1 MIEKEFTVNFICPKC
16 KNPLTVTEN
25 GNAKCPLGHS
35 YDRARE
41 GYYNLLL
48 SQARGV
54 HGDNREMVIAR
65 RAFLDTDAYLPLA
78 ERVAELACG
87 HTPSGGV
94 LLDCGCGEGY
104 YTHII
109 SAKADDVNKSLHIHG
124 FDISKEAVRLAA
136 KRDRG
141 LSLAVA
147 SSYEIPILDGTVDTA
162 VNVFS
167 PLALS
172 ETVRILRTGGTFIMA
187 IPAERHLFGLKSVL
201 YDTPYLNEPES
212 DEIVGFELVKREKI
226 AYSLTLDT
234 QEKIHSLF
242 MMTPYAYRSP
252 REGRERLAALDRLT
266 TEIEFYLFVYRKVN

>member
-1 MIEKEFTVNFICPKC
+1 MNFICPKC
-16 KNPLTVTEN
+16 KNTLTVTEN
-25 GNAKCPLGHS
+25 GTAKCPLGHS

-48 SQARGV
+48 SQTGGV
-54 HGDNREMVIAR
+54 HGDNREMLVAR
-65 RAFLDTDAYLPLA
+65 RAFLDTGAYLPLA
-78 ERVAELACG
+78 ERVAELACEY
-87 HTPSGGV
+87 TCAGGIM
-94 LLDCGCGEGY
+94 LDAGCGEGY

-109 SAKADDVNKSLHIHG
+109 KEKAENANKNLHILG
-124 FDISKEAVRLAA
+124 FDISKDAVRLAA

-147 SSYEIPILDGTVDTA
+147 SSYDIPLADGTVDA
-162 VNVFS
+162 VVNVFS
-167 PLALS
+167 PLATG
-172 ETVRILRTGGTFIMA
+172 ETRRILRTGGSFIMA

-212 DEIVGFELVKREKI
+212 DELCGFELLKREKI
-226 AYSLTLDT
+226 AYLLNLDT

-252 REGRERLAALDRLT
+252 REGRERLAALDTLT